1 MMSTLCKPARA
12 LYTFSYRSMFKS
24 VVLSLAAEVGDD
36 TKVGARKK
44 PEIGGICCMSGCA
57 NCVWI
62 KYAEDLLEYY
72 KDVGEGQEKL
82 MDAIEKEVQDDNLKA
97 YLRFEIGLL
106 MKKHGK

>member
-1 MMSTLCKPARA
+1 MTSVFGIPTKA
-12 LYTFSYRSMFKS
+12 LYASLYRNMFKS
-24 VVLSLAAEVGDD
+24 VVRSSAAEVGDNA
-36 TKVGARKK
+36 TVEAKKK

-72 KDVGEGQEKL
+72 KDVGGGGKKL
-82 MDAIEKEVQDDNLKA
+82 MDAIEEEVQDDNLKA

-106 MKKHGK
+106 MKNHK